1 MGAGG
6 SAGGRTAKA
15 LQGSA
20 QGSAGLPEG
29 SFGLRSEPSPYAHA
43 SEVWRPA

>member
-20 QGSAGLPEG
+20 GLPGG

>member
-15 LQGSA
+15 LQGSV
-20 QGSAGLPEG
+20 QGSAGSLG
-29 SFGLRSEPSPYAHA
+29 VAL
-43 SEVWRPA
+43 V